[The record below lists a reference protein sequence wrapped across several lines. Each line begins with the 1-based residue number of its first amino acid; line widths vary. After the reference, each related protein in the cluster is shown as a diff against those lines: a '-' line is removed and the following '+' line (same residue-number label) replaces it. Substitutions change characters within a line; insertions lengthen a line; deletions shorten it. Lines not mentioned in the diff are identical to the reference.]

1 MGALVVV
8 FAWIGINAL
17 ISYFEDKKQPKKME
31 TKEKKV
37 IKSEYKNYNFDLF
50 NDYSDLQSSPLKR
63 SA

>member
-17 ISYFEDKKQPKKME
+17 ISYFEDKKQPKKRE

-50 NDYSDLQSSPLKR
+50 TDYPDLQSSPLKR